1 MKVLVTGHNGYIGAV
16 LVPLLQRAGHDVVGL
31 DTDLFEGCGLGAGM
45 SVPSVHKDVRD
56 VTERDF
62 EGFDAVMHLAALSN
76 DPLGNLDPELTYEI
90 NHRASVR
97 VARMAK
103 AAGVQRFLF
112 SSSCSLYG
120 ASGDPDEFLTET
132 AAFNP
137 VTAYGWSKIKTEED
151 VHKLAGDGFSPT
163 YLRNSTA
170 YGLSDRL
177 RGDLVVNNLT
187 GVAFLT
193 GQARLTSDGS
203 SWRPLVHIEDISRAF
218 LAILEAPAE
227 LVHDQAFNIGATAE
241 NYKVRDVA
249 EIVREVVPGTEV
261 TFAETA
267 SADTRNYRV
276 SCEKIARVL
285 PSFQPQ
291 WTVRKGV
298 EEIYDAFLRHDISK
312 EDFYGP
318 SYQRILRVRGLLD
331 AGELDASL
339 RWNVPS
345 LVAAAGD

>member
-16 LVPLLQRAGHDVVGL
+16 LVPLLQRAGHEVVGL
-31 DTDLFEGCGLGAGM
+31 DNDLFEGCGLGAGM
-45 SVPSVHKDVRD
+45 DVPSIHKDTRD
-56 VTERDF
+56 VEESDF
-62 EGFDAVMHLAALSN
+62 YGFDAVMHLAALSN

-90 NHRASVR
+90 NHCASVR

-103 AAGVQRFLF
+103 AAGVKRYLF

-151 VHKLAGDGFSPT
+151 VSKLAGDGFSPT

-177 RGDLVVNNLT
+177 RADLVVNNLT
-187 GVAFLT
+187 GIAFLT
-193 GQARLTSDGS
+193 GQAKLTSDGT

-227 LVHDQAFNIGATAE
+227 LVHNEAFNVGSTSE
-241 NYKVRDVA
+241 NYKIRDVA
-249 EIVREVVPGTEV
+249 EIVRDVVPSTEV
-261 TFAETA
+261 TFADTA
-267 SADTRNYRV
+267 SADARNYRV

-298 EEIYDAFLRHDISK
+298 EEIYDAFCRNHIT
-312 EDFYGP
+312 EDAFNGP
-318 SYQRILRVRGLLD
+318 SYQRLKQVRGLLD
-331 AGELDASL
+331 SGRLDASL
-339 RWNVPS
+339 RWRVPALTAS
-345 LVAAAGD
+345 GD

>member
-16 LVPLLQRAGHDVVGL
+16 LVPLLERAGHEVVGL
-31 DTDLFEGCGLGAGM
+31 DNDLFEGCGFGEGM
-45 SVPSVHKDVRD
+45 HVTSVHKDTRD
-56 VTERDF
+56 VVESDF
-62 EGFDAVMHLAALSN
+62 YGFDAVMHLAALSN

-97 VARMAK
+97 VAAMAK
-103 AAGVQRFLF
+103 AAGVKRFLF

-120 ASGDPDEFLTET
+120 ASGDPEEFLTET
-132 AAFNP
+132 ASFNP

-151 VHKLAGDGFSPT
+151 VSKLAGNGFSPT
-163 YLRNSTA
+163 YLRNATA

-187 GVAFLT
+187 GIAYLT
-193 GQARLTSDGS
+193 GQAKLTSDGT

-227 LVHDQAFNIGATAE
+227 VIHNEAFNVGATAE
-241 NYKVRDVA
+241 NYKIRDVA

-261 TFAETA
+261 TFAATA
-267 SADTRNYRV
+267 SADARNYRV

-298 EEIYDAFLRHDISK
+298 KEIYEAFRTHDIS
-312 EDFYGP
+312 EEVFNGP
-318 SYQRILRVRGLLD
+318 SYQRLKRVRGLLD
-331 AGELDASL
+331 NGELDASL
-339 RWNVPS
+339 RWQVPA
-345 LVAAAGD
+345 LAGASGD

>member
-16 LVPLLQRAGHDVVGL
+16 LVPLLQKAGHEVVGL

-45 SVPSVHKDVRD
+45 NVPSIHKDTRD
-56 VTERDF
+56 VVESDF
-62 EGFDAVMHLAALSN
+62 YGFDAVMHLAALSN
-76 DPLGNLDPELTYEI
+76 DPLGNLDAELTYEI

-97 VARMAK
+97 VAKMAK
-103 AAGVQRFLF
+103 AAGVKRYLF

-120 ASGDPDEFLTET
+120 ASGDPDEILTET
-132 AAFNP
+132 AGFNP

-151 VHKLAGDGFSPT
+151 VSKLAGDGFSPT

-193 GQARLTSDGS
+193 GKAKMTSDGT

-218 LAILEAPAE
+218 LAILEAPTE
-227 LVHDQAFNIGATAE
+227 LIHNEAFNIGATSE
-241 NYKVRDVA
+241 NYKVREVA
-249 EIVREVVPGTEV
+249 EIVRDVVPNTEV
-261 TFAETA
+261 TFAESA
-267 SADTRNYRV
+267 SGDIRNYRV
-276 SCEKIARVL
+276 SCDKIARVL

-298 EEIYDAFLRHDISK
+298 EEIYDAFKRNTITEEAFS
-312 EDFYGP
+312 GP
-318 SYQRILRVRGLLD
+318 SYQRLKQVRGLLD
-331 AGELDASL
+331 SGQLDASL
-339 RWNVPS
+339 RWRVPALS
-345 LVAAAGD
+345 ASGD

>member
-1 MKVLVTGHNGYIGAV
+1 MKVLVTGNNGYIGAV
-16 LVPLLQRAGHDVVGL
+16 LVPLLQRAGHEVVGL
-31 DTDLFEGCGLGAGM
+31 DVDLFEGCGLGAGM
-45 SVPSVHKDVRD
+45 NVSSIYKDTRD
-56 VTERDF
+56 VVESDF
-62 EGFDAVMHLAALSN
+62 YGFDAVMHLAALSN
-76 DPLGNLDPELTYEI
+76 DPLGNLDAELTYEI

-103 AAGVQRFLF
+103 AAGVSRYLF

-151 VHKLAGDGFSPT
+151 VSKLAGDGFSPT

-187 GVAFLT
+187 GIAYLT
-193 GQARLTSDGS
+193 GKAKLTSDGT

-218 LAILEAPAE
+218 LAVLEAPAHLIHNE
-227 LVHDQAFNIGATAE
+227 AFNVGATSE
-241 NYKVRDVA
+241 NYKVREVA
-249 EIVREVVPGTEV
+249 EIVRDVVPNTEV
-261 TFAETA
+261 TFAENA
-267 SADTRNYRV
+267 SGDTRNYRV

-298 EEIYDAFLRHDISK
+298 EEIYEAFRTHTIS
-312 EDFYGP
+312 EEAFNGP
-318 SYQRILRVRGLLD
+318 SYQRLKQVCGLLD
-331 AGELDASL
+331 SGRLDASL
-339 RWNVPS
+339 RWREPALIAS
-345 LVAAAGD
+345 GD